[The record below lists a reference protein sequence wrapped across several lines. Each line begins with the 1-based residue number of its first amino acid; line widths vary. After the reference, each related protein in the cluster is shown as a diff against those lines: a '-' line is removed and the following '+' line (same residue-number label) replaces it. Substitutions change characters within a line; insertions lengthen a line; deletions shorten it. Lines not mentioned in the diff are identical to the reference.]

1 MLKQPKL
8 LILVTDQDTNTREN
22 RAFKNTSHLSTC
34 LWWKS
39 SKEQA
44 EEPTCHRASAG
55 RGELQKS
62 NIWAAQL
69 HGMGKNK
76 NQPRARRWGR
86 SQLWFYFNFPWTHTH
101 KELHH
106 GQKIAFAPRPKYW
119 LEEWQWDAEGLAA
132 GHLHSFSDYPECGV
146 VLPRSYVKKKKGK
159 RTQNSQRTWTSPGP
173 RAYTGPDEVHD
184 GRPPRE
190 SNLRSPSYT

>member
-44 EEPTCHRASAG
+44 EEPTCHHASAG

-62 NIWAAQL
+62 NI
-69 HGMGKNK
+69 
-76 NQPRARRWGR
+76 
-86 SQLWFYFNFPWTHTH
+86 
-101 KELHH
+101 
-106 GQKIAFAPRPKYW
+106 
-119 LEEWQWDAEGLAA
+119 
-132 GHLHSFSDYPECGV
+132 
-146 VLPRSYVKKKKGK
+146 
-159 RTQNSQRTWTSPGP
+159 
-173 RAYTGPDEVHD
+173 
-184 GRPPRE
+184 
-190 SNLRSPSYT
+190 